1 MPSPAA
7 TMPDGGRLPPAF
19 SSLRVRNYRLFLS
32 GQTVSQAGTWVD
44 TAAQA
49 WLVLL
54 LTDSGT
60 ALGLATAARFVPI
73 IVLGPWGGVIADRV
87 NKRRLLLVT
96 QGLLCVV
103 AILLWVF
110 VATGAIAMPAVYVL
124 SLCTGVVNAFDNP
137 ARQTVVVEMVGTDL
151 ARNAISLNSVMVNVA
166 RIVGPSVAAVLI
178 RFVGL
183 SLCFAVNAASFV
195 VVLAMLAM
203 VRERDMHMST
213 RADRG
218 PGQLRA
224 GVRYLASERDLLAP
238 FLLVTVTGVF
248 AWEYPVTLP
257 LIAKVGLNAGPDA
270 LAAMFGSMGAGAVI
284 GGLVSGSLRRTRMRG
299 LVAAGLAWG
308 AFMLVAAGGPTLVV
322 ICAALFVAGYA
333 SIVFNTVAKT
343 LLQIRAVPV
352 MRGRVMA
359 LWATAWNGSTAV
371 GGPIVGWIGQSFGA
385 RWSLTAGGLPT
396 LAASAVLGYL
406 LIVDRRPRADRT
418 DSATDGTEPASQPIA
433 PLAQDGE
440 IPP

>member
-1 MPSPAA
+1 
-7 TMPDGGRLPPAF
+7 MPDGEKRSSPF
-19 SSLRVRNYRLFLS
+19 SSLRVRNYRLLLS

-44 TAAQA
+44 TTAQA

-54 LTDSGT
+54 LTNSGT
-60 ALGLATAARFVPI
+60 ALGLATAARFMPI

-96 QGLLCVV
+96 QGVLCVV

-110 VATGAIAMPAVYVL
+110 VVTGAITMPAVYVL
-124 SLCTGVVNAFDNP
+124 SLCTGVANAFDSP
-137 ARQTVVVEMVGTDL
+137 ARQTIIIEMVGTDL
-151 ARNAISLNSVMVNVA
+151 ARNAISLNSVIVNIA
-166 RIVGPSVAAVLI
+166 RIVGPSIAAVLI

-195 VVLAMLAM
+195 VVLAMLAT
-203 VRERDMHMST
+203 VRERDMHLST

-224 GVRYLASERDLLAP
+224 GIRYLASERALLAP

-257 LIAKVGLNAGPDA
+257 LMAKAGLSAGPDA
-270 LAAMFGSMGAGAVI
+270 LAAMFGSMGVGAVI
-284 GGLVSGSLRRTRMRG
+284 GGLASGSFRRTRMRG

-333 SIVFNTVAKT
+333 SVVFNTVAKT
-343 LLQIRAVPV
+343 LLQLRAVPV

-371 GGPIVGWIGQSFGA
+371 GGPIVGWIGQTFGA

-406 LIVDRRPRADRT
+406 LLVDRRPGADRT
-418 DSATDGTEPASQPIA
+418 GPATDDTEPVSQPTA
-433 PLAQDGE
+433 PLAQNGE
-440 IPP
+440 TLP